1 VPRTAGVERGKEIL
15 LAVGDIAGIEAA
27 DNYAVLHVGG
37 QTYEMR
43 SSLTRLESEV
53 EPWMSGDWRIRMD
66 DGAEVSLSRRYR
78 DRFEA
83 AVPVK
88 A

>member
-1 VPRTAGVERGKEIL
+1 
-15 LAVGDIAGIEAA
+15 
-27 DNYAVLHVGG
+27 
-37 QTYEMR
+37 
-43 SSLTRLESEV
+43 
-53 EPWMSGDWRIRMD
+53 MSGDWRIRMD

-83 AVPVK
+83 VAPVK